1 MKKFYIHEANIE
13 RLRAKVNRIRNK
25 CMKYGCDFV
34 YSEIGEEFR
43 TIHPGTEREQV
54 ARFIIV
60 EAEGTA
66 VINGWEFVASIEH
79 LSNGNIINTVKDIDI
94 PKRYFTADCDCEH
107 CHSHRHR
114 KETYLVFNEETG
126 EFKQVGSSCLCDFTQ
141 GLSAE
146 VAASYISCF
155 EDMMEFEAPP
165 EGHSFTR
172 YYDLTEILK
181 YAIQYIK
188 DLGYASTQA
197 EMPTKER
204 VFDAYLYD
212 HGTPM
217 SNYVVEEIHKYRNK
231 FNPNYN
237 DPELLKEV
245 EEVIEHASN
254 LSGDSAYENNLKV
267 IAKAGFVSGSNMG
280 YAVSMPTVFNR
291 YKEREARRIAAEKVL
306 QEEIKASEHVGSIKE
321 RITINNPTVSV
332 ITSWETEW
340 DYVTRYKIVADGN
353 VYMWDTSSYIELS
366 QKIDKIVGTVKKH
379 DEFRG
384 VKQTWLTRCR
394 VTYIEDEHDDDH
406 ESSNGVEN
414 AVREF
419 LESVS

>member
-13 RLRAKVNRIRNK
+13 RLRTKVNRIRNK
-25 CMKYGCDFV
+25 CMRYGCDFV
-34 YSEIGEEFR
+34 YSEIGEEYR
-43 TIHPGTEREQV
+43 VLNKGKDDEYV
-54 ARFIIV
+54 AKFIIV

-66 VINGWEFVASIEH
+66 IINDWEFVASIEH
-79 LSNGNIINTVKDIDI
+79 LSNGNIIKTVTDIEV
-94 PKRYFTADCDCEH
+94 PKRYFTADCECEH

-114 KETYLVFNEETG
+114 KETYLVFNTKTG
-126 EFKQVGSSCLCDFTQ
+126 EFKQVGSSCLCDFTH

-146 VAASYISCF
+146 AAASYISCF
-155 EDMMEFEAPP
+155 DEMMEFEAPP

-172 YYDLTEILK
+172 YYDLTDILK

-188 DLGYASTQA
+188 DLGYASTQS

-217 SNYVVEEIHKYRNK
+217 SDYVVEEIHKYRNK

-245 EEVIEHASN
+245 EEVIEYASN
-254 LSGDSAYENNLKV
+254 LSGDLAYENNLKV

-291 YKEREARRIAAEKVL
+291 YKEREARTIAAEKVL
-306 QEEIKASEHVGSIKE
+306 QEEIKASEHVGSVKE
-321 RITINNPTVSV
+321 RITINNPTVTSV
-332 ITSWETEW
+332 ASWENEW
-340 DYVTRYKIVADGN
+340 DFVVRYKIVADGN
-353 VYMWDTSSYIELS
+353 VYMWDTTSYIELRE
-366 QKIDKIVGTVKKH
+366 KVDKIVGTVKKH

-394 VTYIEDEHDDDH
+394 VTYVEDEHEEDRSD
-406 ESSNGVEN
+406 VETTIH
-414 AVREF
+414 EF
-419 LESVS
+419 LETVEA